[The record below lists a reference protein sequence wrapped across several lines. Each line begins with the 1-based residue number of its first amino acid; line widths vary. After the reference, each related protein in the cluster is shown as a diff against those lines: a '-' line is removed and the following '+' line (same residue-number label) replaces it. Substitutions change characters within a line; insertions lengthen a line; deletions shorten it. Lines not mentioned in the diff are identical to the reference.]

1 MEENI
6 GKQDHGRR
14 KFWVRLLAIVLALS
28 FLGTELFVR
37 YGEGIAV
44 SASDSKINN
53 TTASGSADTSSGGL
67 SVTTDGVARMAAGYA
82 SSGDYETA
90 AQYYGAL
97 IEAGETSYYK
107 ERAQCYYQLSDFSDM
122 LSDCKS
128 FLAGGGTDDDGT
140 VSLMMAA
147 AYMQQQDYAD
157 AETSLKNSIAAG
169 YGDSQ
174 QLYLQLVRCNFVL
187 GEYDSVIKN
196 ADGALAAE
204 APGSTSSSDTLQNN
218 AEIRYYR
225 AISYVNTNDYQN
237 AKTDLEYVIA
247 NTSDDSIRSSASDL
261 LTQINSALGAA

>member
-1 MEENI
+1 
-6 GKQDHGRR
+6 
-14 KFWVRLLAIVLALS
+14 
-28 FLGTELFVR
+28 
-37 YGEGIAV
+37 
-44 SASDSKINN
+44 
-53 TTASGSADTSSGGL
+53 
-67 SVTTDGVARMAAGYA
+67 
-82 SSGDYETA
+82 
-90 AQYYGAL
+90 
-97 IEAGETSYYK
+97 
-107 ERAQCYYQLSDFSDM
+107 M